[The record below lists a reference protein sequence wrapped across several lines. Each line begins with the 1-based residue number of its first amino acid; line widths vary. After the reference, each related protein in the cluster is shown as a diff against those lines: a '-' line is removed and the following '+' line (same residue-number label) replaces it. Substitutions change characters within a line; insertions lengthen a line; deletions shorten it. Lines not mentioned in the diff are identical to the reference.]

1 MTTEKIVEELLESV
15 RGLGIEVRVE
25 RGRFRGGLCSID
37 GREVILLNK
46 RQPAQAHLS
55 ILAESLEP
63 ARLEDTFLPPAVRA
77 ALEDSWAAAAEVA
90 LEEDDA

>member
-25 RGRFRGGLCSID
+25 RGGFRGGLCTID
-37 GREVILLNK
+37 GREVVLLNK

-55 ILAESLEP
+55 ILAESIDRE
-63 ARLEDTFLPPAVRA
+63 RWEDTFLPPAVRA
-77 ALEDSWAAAAEVA
+77 ALEDSWAAASEVA